1 MLPSNGS
8 LHEDLILE
16 ELEVFQVSSA
26 SLPLTDVT
34 SSSAK
39 SGGGGL
45 GQSRQWRVAFHSW
58 GAGKHARQ
66 VVAGATTGSSL
77 WSHDSFEPPKF
88 SDDSVINGTEGM

>member
-39 SGGGGL
+39 SGG
-45 GQSRQWRVAFHSW
+45 
-58 GAGKHARQ
+58 
-66 VVAGATTGSSL
+66 AGA
-77 WSHDSFEPPKF
+77 EPTVGGGVPQLGCCCQGNHRF
-88 SDDSVINGTEGM
+88 ITVVT

>member
-26 SLPLTDVT
+26 SLPPLTDVT

-39 SGGGGL
+39 SGRGWVGGWGGAGAEPTVGGGVPQL
-45 GQSRQWRVAFHSW
+45 GCCCHWHRSYVKAASY
-58 GAGKHARQ
+58 ANTCA
-66 VVAGATTGSSL
+66 
-77 WSHDSFEPPKF
+77 
-88 SDDSVINGTEGM
+88 SDR